1 MDGVLVI
8 DKPAGPTSHDVVAR
22 IRRSTRVERVGH
34 TGTLD
39 PMATG
44 VLPLVLGR
52 ATRLA
57 RFLSSAD
64 KEYEATVRLGQD
76 TDTDDATGRLIEEAA
91 GATGG
96 AGASGAVS
104 IAAVN
109 ETDLRVALG
118 ALLGTYPQTPPAFS
132 AKKIGGIRAYALA
145 RRGEAVEPRP
155 VDVTAHRLELGA
167 FDGTSVR
174 LLVVCS
180 AGFYVRSLAR
190 DLGRR
195 LGTGAHL
202 AALRRVRSGQFGCD
216 RAVPLDVAEQ
226 EGLDA
231 LGRLIPM
238 NEALHHLPAVV
249 LTEQG
254 VGRAAHG
261 NEIGVADLAGP
272 FVAATPDRAV
282 RLVSPAG
289 ALVAV
294 AEAGSQPGLLHPVVV
309 VV

>member
-1 MDGVLVI
+1 MDGVLII
-8 DKPAGPTSHDVVAR
+8 DKPEGPTSHDVVAR
-22 IRRSTRVERVGH
+22 IRRATRVERVGH

-57 RFLSSAD
+57 RFLSSAE

-76 TDTDDATGRLIEEAA
+76 TDTDDATGRLLEQA
-91 GATGG
+91 
-96 AGASGAVS
+96 ASGTPGARLIVT
-104 IAAVN
+104 VN
-109 ETDLRVALG
+109 ETDLREALVS
-118 ALLGTYPQTPPAFS
+118 LVGTYLQAPPAFS
-132 AKKIGGIRAYALA
+132 AKRIGGIRAYALA

-155 VDVTAHRLELGA
+155 VDVIAHRLELLA

-174 LLVVCS
+174 LVIVCS

-216 RAVPLDVAEQ
+216 GAVPLDVAER
-226 EGLDA
+226 EGLEA
-231 LGRLIPM
+231 LRHVIPM
-238 NEALHHLPAVV
+238 NESLRHLPAVV

-254 VGRAAHG
+254 VGRATHG
-261 NEIGVADLAGP
+261 NEIGAADLAGP
-272 FVAATPDRAV
+272 FAAATPDLAV
-282 RLVSPAG
+282 RLLSPSG

-294 AEAGSQPGLLHPVVV
+294 GEAGSKPGLLHPAVVV
-309 VV
+309 V

>member
-1 MDGVLVI
+1 MDGVLII

-22 IRRSTRVERVGH
+22 IRRSTRLERVGH

-57 RFLSSAD
+57 RFLSSAE

-76 TDTDDATGRLIEEAA
+76 TDTDDATGRLLDEAA
-91 GATGG
+91 GASGG
-96 AGASGAVS
+96 GTPGAVS
-104 IAAVN
+104 IVTVS

-118 ALLGTYPQTPPAFS
+118 SLVGTYLQAPPAFS
-132 AKKIGGIRAYALA
+132 AKKIGGIRAYTLA
-145 RRGEAVEPRP
+145 RGGEAVEPRP
-155 VDVTAHRLELGA
+155 VEVTAHTLELLA
-167 FDGTSVR
+167 FDGMSVR
-174 LLVVCS
+174 LVVVCS

-202 AALRRVRSGQFGCD
+202 AALRPVRSGQFGCD

-231 LGRLIPM
+231 LRRVIPM
-238 NEALHHLPAVV
+238 NEALRHLPAVV

-261 NEIGVADLAGP
+261 NEISAADLTGP
-272 FVAATPDRAV
+272 CAAATPALPV
-282 RLVSPAG
+282 RLLAPSG

-294 AEAGSQPGLLHPVVV
+294 AETGSQPDLLHPAVVV
-309 VV
+309 V